1 MDSRVADV
9 QLFQAYLQPRLLG
22 GILALLIPLLIPGLL
37 SAAPQPS
44 GATELDGKVVVGYQ
58 GWFGCPGD
66 AGVSGMMHWEGANG
80 STVEM
85 LPDLSELP
93 KSDQCVLPGANSSPA
108 AAVYSGANPDVIDM
122 HFRWMQQ
129 YGIATAALQR
139 FVSVLRAKPRIDFF
153 DHELHEIAASAEKH
167 GRAFFVEYDLSGSSP
182 ANTDLIE
189 ADWARL
195 VQSGLTASPAYQRVR
210 GRPLVGLWGL
220 GFAGRPW
227 TPETASIL
235 IDRMRGQGRSFSVMA
250 GVPAGWR
257 TSRGDG
263 APDPAWLTLWP
274 KVDVLSPWTVGRF
287 TDDASAARFAQTV
300 MAPDAEW
307 ARKAGVI
314 YLPTAFPGFSWSNLH
329 GSTPRNQ
336 IPRRCG
342 TFLRTQFNDIQA
354 IGLRTVFV
362 AMFDEVDEGTAIYKT
377 LPHRPEGDFLA
388 LDADGCELPSDYYLR
403 VVQEE
408 SARLRQ
414 H

>member
-1 MDSRVADV
+1 M
-9 QLFQAYLQPRLLG
+9 QLLKTYLQSRLLG
-22 GILALLIPLLIPGLL
+22 ALLTFSITLMISGLL

-44 GATELDGKVVVGYQ
+44 DAAELDGKVVVGYQ

-66 AGVSGMMHWEGANG
+66 AGVSGMMHWEGADG
-80 STVEM
+80 PTVEM
-85 LPDLSELP
+85 LPDLSELS
-93 KSDQCVLPGANSSPA
+93 KSDQCVVNSAPGV
-108 AAVYSGANPDVIDM
+108 AVYSGANPDVIDM

-129 YGIATAALQR
+129 YGIATAAVQR
-139 FVSVLRAKPRIDFF
+139 FVSVLRAQPRRDYF
-153 DHELHEIAASAEKH
+153 DHELREIAASAEKH

-182 ANTDLIE
+182 ADTDMIA

-210 GRPLVGLWGL
+210 GRPLVGVWGL
-220 GFAGRPW
+220 GFTGRPW
-227 TPETASIL
+227 TPQTAASL
-235 IDRMRGQGRSFSVMA
+235 IDRMHGQGRSASVMA

-257 TSRGDG
+257 TSDGDG

-287 TDDASAARFAQTV
+287 ADDASAARFAQTV

-329 GSTPRNQ
+329 HGSTPRNQ

-354 IGLRTVFV
+354 IGLHTVFV

-377 LPHRPEGDFLA
+377 LSHRPEGDFLA
-388 LDADGCELPSDYYLR
+388 LDADGCDLPSDYYLR

-408 SARLRQ
+408 SARLHQR
-414 H
+414 

>member
-1 MDSRVADV
+1 VQPSKVHLQSR
-9 QLFQAYLQPRLLG
+9 LFLVVLAFL
-22 GILALLIPLLIPGLL
+22 IALLIPELL

-44 GATELDGKVVVGYQ
+44 GATELEGKVVVGYQ

-66 AGVSGMMHWEGANG
+66 AGISGMMHWQGANG
-80 STVEM
+80 PTVEM

-93 KSDQCVLPGANSSPA
+93 KSDQCILPGARGAPG

-129 YGIATAALQR
+129 YGIATAAVQR
-139 FVSVLRAKPRIDFF
+139 FVSVLRAKPRLDYF
-153 DHELHEIAASAEKH
+153 DHELREIAASAQKH
-167 GRAFFVEYDLSGSSP
+167 GRAFFVEYDRSGTSASDS
-182 ANTDLIE
+182 AMVS
-189 ADWARL
+189 ADWAHL
-195 VQSGLTASPAYQRVR
+195 VQSGLTASKAYQRVH

-227 TPETASIL
+227 TPETASTL
-235 IDRMRGQGRSFSVMA
+235 IDRMRGQKRSVSVMA
-250 GVPAGWR
+250 GVPSSWR
-257 TSRGDG
+257 TNRGD
-263 APDPAWLTLWP
+263 ASADPAWLSLWP

-287 TDDASAARFAQTV
+287 SDEASAARFAHDV
-300 MAPDAEW
+300 MTPDAEW
-307 ARKAGVI
+307 ARRAGVI

-329 GSTPRNQ
+329 QGSSPRNQ

-342 TFLRTQFNDIQA
+342 AFLRAQLNDIQA
-354 IGLRTVFV
+354 IGLRTLFV

-388 LDADGCELPSDYYLR
+388 LDADGCHLSSDYYLR
-403 VVQEE
+403 IVQDE
-408 SARLRQ
+408 SARLHQ